1 MRDFRKYEVWKLAV
15 EFSATV
21 YKLTAEFPVSES
33 FGLSHQL
40 RRATVSI
47 ASNIAEGAS
56 RSSELDFSRFLE
68 IAQGSAFE
76 VETQLIIAT
85 KMSYLNMST
94 FDELTST
101 LHAIQKMI
109 NHLIHTVKAI
119 SR

>member
-15 EFSATV
+15 EFSVKV
-21 YKLTAEFPVSES
+21 YKLTEEFPVSES
-33 FGLSHQL
+33 YGLSHQI

-56 RSSELDFSRFLE
+56 RSSEMDFCRFLE
-68 IAQGSAFE
+68 IALGSAFE
-76 VETQLIIAT
+76 VETQMIIAN
-85 KMSYLNMST
+85 KMSYLSMST

-109 NHLIHTVKAI
+109 NQLIHTIK
-119 SR
+119 